1 MSIKTFKGGIHPSY
15 MKKLTR
21 KKPIT
26 VLEAKETV
34 VIPLQQHIGK
44 ICEPLVKKGDYVRVG
59 QKIGDADAF
68 VSSPI
73 HSSVSGTVVA
83 VEPRLASSGLKVMSV
98 VIENDFQNIADETVS
113 LAGDWENMTH
123 DEIVEVVRKA
133 GIVGMGGAG
142 FPMHI
147 KINPPPEKN
156 IKYIILNGA
165 ECEPYLSSDHRT
177 MLEHTEEML
186 VGVNV
191 LLKLSGAR
199 RAFIAVEDNKPDVI
213 GALLKKN
220 LPYQIE
226 VVPLETKY
234 PQGSEKHLIKA
245 VTGLEVPEGKLPA
258 DVGVIVNNIDTCIS
272 LYNALVNNR
281 PLVRRRVTV
290 SGKAI
295 VSPGVFDVPIGMSF
309 RELIDAAGGFKEEPQ
324 KIIMG
329 GPMMGAAQ
337 VSLDVPV
344 IKTTSGI
351 LALTKKEC
359 AYEKESPCLRCG
371 KCVDVCPMHL
381 MPAAIAAAADKND
394 TEKAEKLCADSCME
408 CGSCSYICPAH
419 RLLTERIRMAKARVT
434 EKQRSQ
440 QTANKK
446 GQK

>member
-1 MSIKTFKGGIHPSY
+1 MAIKTFKGGIHPSY
-15 MKKLTR
+15 MKKLTK
-21 KKPIT
+21 KKPIME
-26 VLEAKETV
+26 LEAGAEV

-44 ICEPLVKKGDYVRVG
+44 ICDPLVKKGDYVKIG
-59 QKIGDADAF
+59 QKIGDVDAF
-68 VSSPI
+68 VSAPV
-73 HSSVSGTVVA
+73 HSSVSGTVKA
-83 VEPRLASSGLKVMSV
+83 IEPRLSSGGVKVMSV
-98 VIENDFQNIADETVS
+98 VIENDFQNIPDETVD
-113 LAGDWENMTH
+113 LAGDWEQMTH
-123 DEIVEVVRKA
+123 DEIVEVVHKA

-147 KINPPPEKN
+147 KINPAPDKT

-177 MLEHTEEML
+177 MIEHTDEMIE
-186 VGVNV
+186 GVKI
-191 LLKLSGAR
+191 LMKLSNAR

-213 GALLKKN
+213 AKLLKKN
-220 LPYQIE
+220 LPGVIE

-245 VTGLEVPEGKLPA
+245 VTGLEVPAGKLPA

-272 LYNALVNNR
+272 LYNALINNR

-290 SGKAI
+290 SGKA
-295 VSPGVFDVPIGMSF
+295 VAHPGVFDVPIGMSF
-309 RELIDAAGGFKEEPQ
+309 RELFEAAGGFKTEPE

-359 AYEKESPCLRCG
+359 GYAPESPCLRCG
-371 KCVDVCPMHL
+371 KCVDACPMHL
-381 MPAAIAAAADKND
+381 MPGAIATAADND
-394 TEKAEKLCADSCME
+394 DIDKAEKLCADSCVE
-408 CGSCSYICPAH
+408 CGSCSYTCPAH
-419 RLLTERIRMAKARVT
+419 RLLVERIRMAKTKVIT
-434 EKQRSQ
+434 KQRSR
-440 QTANKK
+440 KD
-446 GQK
+446 

>member
-1 MSIKTFKGGIHPSY
+1 MSIKTFKGGIHPNY

-26 VLEAKETV
+26 VLEAGAEV
-34 VIPLQQHIGK
+34 IIPLQQHIGK
-44 ICEPLVKKGDYVRVG
+44 ICDPLVKKGDYVKVG
-59 QKIGDADAF
+59 QKIGDVDAF
-68 VSSPI
+68 VSSPV
-73 HSSVSGTVVA
+73 HASVSGTVKA
-83 VEPRLASSGLKVMSV
+83 VEPRLASSGVMVMSV
-98 VIENDFQNIADETVS
+98 IIENDFQYNEAEDVIV
-113 LAGDWENMTH
+113 AGDYENMTH
-123 DEIVEVVRKA
+123 DEIVEVVHKA

-147 KINPPPEKN
+147 KINPPADKT

-177 MLEHTEEML
+177 MLDHTDEML
-186 VGVNV
+186 FGVQI
-191 LLKLSGAR
+191 LMKLSNAR

-213 GALLKKN
+213 AALLKKK
-220 LPYQIE
+220 LPYSIE

-245 VTGLEVPEGKLPA
+245 VTGLEVPAGKLPA

-272 LYNALVNNR
+272 LYNALVNKR

-290 SGKAI
+290 SGKA
-295 VSPGVFDVPIGMSF
+295 VVNPGVFDVPIGMTF
-309 RELIDAAGGFKEEPQ
+309 RELFEAAGGFKTQPE

-329 GPMMGAAQ
+329 GPMMGQAQ

-359 AYEKESPCLRCG
+359 GYVPESPCLRCG
-371 KCVDVCPMHL
+371 KCVDACPMHL
-381 MPAAIAAAADKND
+381 MPGAIATAADNND
-394 TEKAEKLCADSCME
+394 IEKAERLCADSCVE

-419 RLLTERIRMAKARVT
+419 KLLVERIRIAKGKVIT
-434 EKQRSQ
+434 KQKSKQ
-440 QTANKK
+440 N
-446 GQK
+446 G

>member
-21 KKPIT
+21 KNPIT
-26 VLEAKETV
+26 VLEAGDLV
-34 VIPLQQHIGK
+34 VIPMQQHIGRA
-44 ICEPLVKKGDYVRVG
+44 CEPLVKKGDYVKMG
-59 QKIGDADAF
+59 QKIGDVDAF
-68 VSSPI
+68 VSSPV

-83 VEPRLASSGLKVMSV
+83 VEPRLVNSGTKVPCV
-98 VIENDFQNIADETVS
+98 VIENDRQYIPDETLN
-113 LAGDWENMTH
+113 LAGDFEHMTH
-123 DEIVEVVRKA
+123 EEIVETVHKA

-147 KINPPPEKN
+147 KINPSPDKV

-177 MLEHTEEML
+177 MLEHTDEML
-186 VGVNV
+186 FGIEV
-191 LLKLSGAR
+191 LLKLSNAR

-213 GALLKKN
+213 EALLKKN
-220 LPYQIE
+220 LPYYIE

-245 VTGLEVPEGKLPA
+245 VTGLEVPVGKLPA
-258 DVGVIVNNIDTCIS
+258 DVGVIVNNIDTCIC
-272 LYNALVNNR
+272 LYNALIKNT
-281 PLVRRRVTV
+281 PLIRRRVTV
-290 SGKAI
+290 SGKA
-295 VSPGVFDVPIGMSF
+295 VANPGVFDVPIGMSF
-309 RELIDAAGGFKEEPQ
+309 RELFEAAGGFKEMPE

-351 LALTKKEC
+351 LAFTKKEC
-359 AYEKESPCLRCG
+359 GFEEESPCLRCG
-371 KCVDVCPMHL
+371 KCVDVCPMKL
-381 MPAAIAAAADKND
+381 MPGAIAATVERDD
-394 TEKAEKLCADSCME
+394 VQKAEKLCADACIE

-419 RLLTERIRMAKARVT
+419 QYLVERIRIAKGKVIAA
-434 EKQRSQ
+434 QRNRNNS
-440 QTANKK
+440 
-446 GQK
+446 

>member
-21 KKPIT
+21 KKNIIE
-26 VLEAKETV
+26 LEAGEEV

-44 ICEPLVKKGDYVRVG
+44 ICEPLVKKGDYVKVG
-59 QKIGDADAF
+59 QMIGYVDAF
-68 VSSPI
+68 VSSPV
-73 HSSVSGTVVA
+73 HASVSGTVKA
-83 VEPRLASSGLKVMSV
+83 VEPRLSNSGVKVMSV
-98 VIENDFQNIADETVS
+98 VIENDFQNTPDENVN
-113 LAGDWENMTH
+113 LAGDWEQMTH
-123 DEIVEVVRKA
+123 DEIVEAIKKA

-147 KINPPPEKN
+147 KINPPPDKT

-177 MLEHTEEML
+177 MIEHTDEML
-186 VGVNV
+186 IGVKI
-191 LLKLSGAR
+191 LLKLSNAR
-199 RAFIAVEDNKPDVI
+199 RAYIAVEDNKPDVI
-213 GALLKKN
+213 SRLLKKN

-245 VTGLEVPEGKLPA
+245 VTGLEVPAGKLPA

-272 LYNALVNNR
+272 LYNAFVIGR

-290 SGKAI
+290 SGKA
-295 VSPGVFDVPIGMSF
+295 VVHPGVFDVPIGMSF
-309 RELIDAAGGFKEEPQ
+309 REVFEAAGGFKETPQ

-329 GPMMGAAQ
+329 GPMMGMAQ

-359 AYEKESPCLRCG
+359 GYAPESPCLRCG

-381 MPAAIAAAADKND
+381 MPGAIANAADID
-394 TEKAEKLCADSCME
+394 DIEKAEKLCADSCVE

-419 RLLTERIRMAKARVT
+419 RLLVERIRMAKTKVIT
-434 EKQRSQ
+434 KQRSR
-440 QTANKK
+440 KD
-446 GQK
+446 

>member
-26 VLEAKETV
+26 VLEAGAQV
-34 VIPLQQHIGK
+34 VIPLQQHIGR
-44 ICEPLVKKGDYVRVG
+44 ICEPLVKKGDYVKVG
-59 QKIGDADAF
+59 QKIGDTDAF
-68 VSSPI
+68 VSSPV
-73 HSSVSGTVVA
+73 HSSVSGTVAA
-83 VEPRLASSGLKVMSV
+83 VEPRLASGGVKVMSV
-98 VIENDFQNIADETVS
+98 VIDNDFQNVVDETVD
-113 LAGDWENMTH
+113 LAGDWEHMTH
-123 DEIVEVVRKA
+123 EEIVNAVHKA

-147 KINPPPEKN
+147 KIDPPPEKI

-177 MLEHTEEML
+177 MLEHTDEML
-186 VGVNV
+186 FGVQI
-191 LLKLSGAR
+191 LMQLSNAR

-213 GALLKKN
+213 AALLKKN
-220 LPYQIE
+220 LPYSIE

-245 VTGLEVPEGKLPA
+245 VTGIEVPAGKLPA

-272 LYNALVNNR
+272 LYTALVNNK
-281 PLVRRRVTV
+281 PLIRRRVTV
-290 SGKAI
+290 SGKA
-295 VSPGVFDVPIGMSF
+295 VAHPGVYDVPIGMSF
-309 RELIDAAGGFKEEPQ
+309 RELFEAAGGFKEEPE

-337 VSLDVPV
+337 VSLDIPV
-344 IKTTSGI
+344 VKTTSGI
-351 LALTKKEC
+351 LAFTKKEC
-359 AYEKESPCLRCG
+359 GDAPESPCLRCG

-381 MPAAIAAAADKND
+381 MPGSIATASDRD
-394 TEKAEKLCADSCME
+394 DIEKAEKLCADSCVE

-419 RLLTERIRMAKARVT
+419 RYLVERIRIAKNKVINV
-434 EKQRSQ
+434 QRSRKQ
-440 QTANKK
+440 D
-446 GQK
+446 